1 MHDEYRYAQ
10 KLAPSPDQVK
20 IYSNVHN
27 FQSKSCICSSYGKI
41 AYMHVSNAIYRRLK
55 YRYTS
60 SNAIAICV
68 LDGTYTCVHN
78 YAILII

>member
-1 MHDEYRYAQ
+1 MCIIFRANHAYAVRM
-10 KLAPSPDQVK
+10 A
-20 IYSNVHN
+20 
-27 FQSKSCICSSYGKI
+27 KI

>member
-1 MHDEYRYAQ
+1 MQFVWQ
-10 KLAPSPDQVK
+10 KL
-20 IYSNVHN
+20 
-27 FQSKSCICSSYGKI
+27 I
-41 AYMHVSNAIYRRLK
+41 AYMHASNAIYRRVK

-78 YAILII
+78 YGILII